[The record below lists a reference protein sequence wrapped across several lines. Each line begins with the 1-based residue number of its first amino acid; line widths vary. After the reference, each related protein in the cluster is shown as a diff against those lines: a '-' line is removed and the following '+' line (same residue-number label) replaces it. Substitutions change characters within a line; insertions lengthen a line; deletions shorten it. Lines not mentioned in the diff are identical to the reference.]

1 MRLFPLEFLLA
12 HLTLLLFLSL
22 SAMLKNDCRR
32 CRGEKAQE
40 RDRTADLVLT
50 KDVLYRLSY
59 LGSSRIQNAI
69 GAGNGTRTRDPE
81 LGRLALYQLSYSR
94 MMVERAGFEP
104 TKPYGGRFTV
114 CSLWPLGNLSI
125 GVRKT
130 TFENH

>member
-1 MRLFPLEFLLA
+1 MILNPIRRPNSA
-12 HLTLLLFLSL
+12 ALSIP
-22 SAMLKNDCRR
+22 
-32 CRGEKAQE
+32 GKAQE

-59 LGSSRIQNAI
+59 LGVSRKPYAI

-114 CSLWPLGNLSI
+114 CSLWPLGNLSST
-125 GVRKT
+125 VWKT
-130 TFENH
+130 NPTVHDY

>member
-1 MRLFPLEFLLA
+1 LNE
-12 HLTLLLFLSL
+12 TS
-22 SAMLKNDCRR
+22 SRR
-32 CRGEKAQE
+32 RGEKAQE

-125 GVRKT
+125 ADQKTPFGKLHEKIFSESQPSLELAIGVEPT
-130 TFENH
+130 TC